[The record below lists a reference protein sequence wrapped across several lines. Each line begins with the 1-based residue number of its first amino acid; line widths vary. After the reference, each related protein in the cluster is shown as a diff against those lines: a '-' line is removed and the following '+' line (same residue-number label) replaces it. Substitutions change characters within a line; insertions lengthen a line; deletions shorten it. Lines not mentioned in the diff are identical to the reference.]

1 MKNLLVASDLTAL
14 SDRAVQ
20 RAARLAAQFDAS
32 LTVLHVIN
40 EALHVDVRRQL
51 GAEAAKVMSNQLTM
65 TTATQE
71 VKGEIR
77 VAAGEAFA
85 EIIRTARAVE
95 ADLTILGMHRKQ
107 GLKELFVGTTVER
120 VLRYSERPVL
130 VVKDQAMRDYER
142 VLIPV
147 DFSVP
152 SRRALAEACRI
163 APGAEY
169 HVVHGYDVPFAGF
182 ITDEAARREAE
193 ADHQTRLEALIREE
207 MDALL
212 SAGARDS
219 RRIKRSVRRG
229 AVLEVIH
236 DQIGAVRPD
245 LLVMGTHGRTGVA
258 RAMVGSVAQE
268 ILVDPPCDVL
278 AVGAW

>member
-14 SDRAVQ
+14 SDRAVH
-20 RAARLAAQFDAS
+20 RAERLAAQFGAA
-32 LTVLHVIN
+32 LTVLHVVN

-51 GAEAAKVMSNQLTM
+51 GAEATRIIRDQLAV
-65 TTATQE
+65 TTTREE

-85 EIIRTARAVE
+85 EILRAARA
-95 ADLTILGMHRKQ
+95 ADADMIVLGMHRKQ
-107 GLKELFVGTTVER
+107 GMRELFVGTTVER

-130 VVKDQAMRDYER
+130 VVKDQATRDYQR

-152 SRRALAEACRI
+152 SRRALAAACRFV
-163 APGAEY
+163 PNGEY
-169 HVVHGYDVPFAGF
+169 HAVHGFHVPFAGF
-182 ITDEAARREAE
+182 ISDEAARREVE
-193 ADHQTRLEALIREE
+193 ADHQARLEAMIQEE
-207 MDALL
+207 MDVLL
-212 SAGARDS
+212 HTVGRDS
-219 RRIKRSVRRG
+219 GAVKRSVQRG
-229 AVLEVIH
+229 AVLEVIY
-236 DQIGAVRPD
+236 DQVAAVKPD

-258 RAMVGSVAQE
+258 RAMIGSVAQE
-268 ILVDPPCDVL
+268 LLVDPPCDVM

>member
-1 MKNLLVASDLTAL
+1 
-14 SDRAVQ
+14 
-20 RAARLAAQFDAS
+20 
-32 LTVLHVIN
+32 
-40 EALHVDVRRQL
+40 
-51 GAEAAKVMSNQLTM
+51 
-65 TTATQE
+65 
-71 VKGEIR
+71 
-77 VAAGEAFA
+77 
-85 EIIRTARAVE
+85 
-95 ADLTILGMHRKQ
+95 
-107 GLKELFVGTTVER
+107 
-120 VLRYSERPVL
+120 
-130 VVKDQAMRDYER
+130 MRDYER

-152 SRRALAEACRI
+152 SRRALAAACRL

-193 ADHQTRLEALIREE
+193 ADHQTRLEAMIREE

-219 RRIKRSVRRG
+219 RKIKRSVHRG

-236 DQIGAVRPD
+236 GQISAVRPD
-245 LLVMGTHGRTGVA
+245 LLVMGTHGRIGVA